1 MSRTPLR
8 PQQGWT
14 IHASSWTLHA
24 LANRE
29 NPSIQRL
36 TLAVPRTLHA
46 QTMSH
51 KYASSN
57 ACKVQS
63 DNAAFVRQF

>member
-14 IHASSWTLHA
+14 IHAPGWTLHA

-29 NPSIQRL
+29 NPFIQ
-36 TLAVPRTLHA
+36 
-46 QTMSH
+46 
-51 KYASSN
+51 
-57 ACKVQS
+57 
-63 DNAAFVRQF
+63 